1 MNKPKQDKPLAS
13 ALLAQA
19 KEVLEFVE
27 KTDVTDFRKWI
38 LKDLSKP
45 LVCIGNG
52 GKHTTYPA
60 LLHEIN
66 GGVGKTVTPLEFA
79 SMPPEAVKR
88 SRVLLLSSSGKNMDV
103 TYASRR
109 AAEINPE
116 GTAGFT
122 FTDNEKNNLIKNLKG
137 RNIFCYRNPF
147 SDGFISIRSKILT
160 CGLLYKAFS
169 GKNSLTDKLNFDFK
183 YDYFINK
190 SGKLPDLKN
199 IRHFVLLYGSYG
211 EPVAHDIES
220 AMIEGGVASVQLCD
234 YRNFCHGRFIFAG
247 NHCQNRDVPETDV
260 CAIFLTTPREE
271 KIAENLRKEAL
282 ADNMPIVQIHTDLNS
297 SLATIQLLMDS
308 MHFVFDLAENH
319 FGINPNSPHNFS
331 GIDKRKPINS
341 VRFVTALKE
350 SGELSH

>member
-1 MNKPKQDKPLAS
+1 MIKPKQDKPLAS

-19 KEVLEFVE
+19 KEVLESVE
-27 KTDVTDFRKWI
+27 RTDVTDFRNW
-38 LKDLSKP
+38 LLGDLSKP

-60 LLHEIN
+60 LLYGIS
-66 GGVGKTVTPLEFA
+66 GGVGKTATPLEFA
-79 SMPPEAVKR
+79 SMSPEAVKR
-88 SRVLLLSSSGKNMDV
+88 SKVLLLSSSGKNMDV

-122 FTDNEKNNLIKNLKG
+122 FTDNERNCLFKNLN
-137 RNIFCYRNPF
+137 RHNIFCYKNPY

-169 GKNSLTDKLNFDFK
+169 GKNSFTDKLNFDFK

-190 SGKLPDLKN
+190 SGELPDLKR
-199 IRHFVLLYGSYG
+199 IKHFVLLYGSYG

-220 AMIEGGVASVQLCD
+220 AMVEGGIASVQLCD

-247 NHCQNRDVPETDV
+247 NHCQSKKVPETDV
-260 CAIFLTTPREE
+260 CAILLTTPREA
-271 KIAENLRKEAL
+271 KIAESLRKEAL
-282 ADNMPIVQIHTDLNS
+282 ADNMPIVQIHTDLDS

-308 MHFVFDLAENH
+308 LHFVFDLAEKH
-319 FGINPNSPHNFS
+319 LGLNPNSPHNFS
-331 GIDKRKPINS
+331 GIDKRKPMNS

-350 SGELSH
+350 HGELSH